1 MYQKAAEIDPNVEI
15 VVKFQDESYE
25 PIGAFVVK
33 KDYQGN
39 PGWSMEELYD
49 VENPTEDMDWD
60 DEGYD
65 DAQMKF
71 QEDLDDMLTDLA
83 NTAHD
88 NVWSIEGKK
97 LDEK

>member
-1 MYQKAAEIDPNVEI
+1 MVHVPH
-15 VVKFQDESYE
+15 
-25 PIGAFVVK
+25 
-33 KDYQGN
+33 
-39 PGWSMEELYD
+39 
-49 VENPTEDMDWD
+49 TEDMDWD